1 MKSKT
6 HLLIPSVAVSLAL
19 CLSLNSRA
27 DNPTDLGKQK
37 KECEQQARPEVE
49 QQRKEAEQKA
59 EKALDK
65 EAIAALEDTTKAI
78 KAISDN
84 KIDEALAAIE
94 RAAGK
99 INILLARN
107 PATAL
112 IPVAVQVEVVEA
124 APLDLHAI
132 KARAKAAELAV
143 EGKDYPAAR
152 VLLDGLTSEI
162 RVRTSHLPLASY
174 PAAMQEAARLL
185 DQKMT
190 KEANTILLTALNTL
204 AVVDLVTPLPLA
216 LAQTAIQEAQTLREK
231 DKDKAQKLLAVAKS
245 ELERAKALGY
255 AGNDPAYAAMN
266 TSISSIE
273 KQLKGNENTASSFA
287 KLKEMVASFFTK
299 QSDSKRPS

>member
-1 MKSKT
+1 MKSKI

-19 CLSLNSRA
+19 CLGLNSRA
-27 DNPTDLGKQK
+27 DNRTDLDKQK

-59 EKALDK
+59 EKTLDK

-94 RAAGK
+94 RATGK

-112 IPVAVQVEVVEA
+112 IPVALQVEVVEA

-143 EGKDYPAAR
+143 DGKDYPAAR

-162 RVRTSHLPLASY
+162 RVRTSNLPLATY
-174 PAAMQEAARLL
+174 PAAMKEAARLL
-185 DQKMT
+185 DQKKT

-204 AVVDLVTPLPLA
+204 AVIDLVTPLPLA
-216 LAQTAIQEAQTLREK
+216 LAQTAIHEAQTLREK
-231 DKDKAQKLLAVAKS
+231 DKDKAQKLLAVAKN

-255 AGNDPAYAAMN
+255 AGNDPTYAAMN
-266 TSISSIE
+266 SSISSIE
-273 KQLKGNENTASSFA
+273 KQLKGNEDTDSSFA
-287 KLKEMVASFFTK
+287 KLKEMVTSFFTK